1 MSRGRH
7 RVLLAGTMI
16 LALAPAVFAAA
27 HIRIVNE
34 GSSGSLYE
42 CDAAA
47 CAPARTDN
55 PSRKNLDQM
64 DFYVLPGG
72 CVALASAALRPGGT
86 GIDVECGP
94 AGETTLYRCETGSCR
109 PLTSDVDSSSRPIPL
124 PSGCGGRI
132 HELIVI
138 GAGAATP
145 AFFIECDASSGPAR
159 EP

>member
-7 RVLLAGTMI
+7 RVALAGTMI
-16 LALAPAVFAAA
+16 LALAPALFAAA
-27 HIRIVNE
+27 HIRLVNE

-42 CDAAA
+42 CAAAA
-47 CAPARTDN
+47 CVPARTDN

-72 CVALASAALRPGGT
+72 CMVLASAALRPGGT

-94 AGETTLYRCETGSCR
+94 HGETTLYRCETGSCR
-109 PLTSDVDSSSRPIPL
+109 PLSGVDNSSRPIPL
-124 PSGCGGRI
+124 PASCGGRI

-145 AFFIECDASSGPAR
+145 TFFIECDASSGPAR